1 MPSFTYSA
9 KDLNGES
16 VRGSIDAAN
25 RKVAL
30 QKLTAQKLRPL
41 SVNET
46 NELRVRKVGLS
57 GFSSLFRSNSSKPK
71 VKVLNRSVALP
82 FLTGIREMLNCG
94 IQSADALRMMST
106 RLSDPQQKLLATN
119 LWDELSQGRSLS
131 EAFRK
136 QPKVFHESVV
146 SLVEAGEATG
156 NLKNVLTRIV
166 ESMEEQ
172 KAIRGKLVAA
182 LSYPCFLI
190 LVAIGLVFLFLF
202 SLLPRIEGL
211 LASLGGNLPTST
223 KILIATADG
232 LLNYGWIGAIG
243 IALVVALLVSWRKS
257 PAGRFKFDA
266 LLLRI
271 PGAGRIARDTQILQF
286 TQTLSLLLENGIIMV
301 QALAMA
307 ERSLSNYSM
316 RCTFSE
322 ARTKVV
328 EGVALSTAF
337 RSTEYFE
344 NMALDVFTVGEN
356 TGDVVPGLRQ
366 MSRQY
371 SEMIDKF
378 VKTLLGFIS
387 TGVLLGVFAMVGMI
401 AFGIISAVFQLSS
414 SLSAG

>member
-9 KDLNGES
+9 KDLSGES

-46 NELRVRKVGLS
+46 NELRVGKVGLF

-211 LASLGGNLPTST
+211 LASLGGNLPAST

-232 LLNYGWIGAIG
+232 LLIYGWIAAIG

-271 PGAGRIARDTQILQF
+271 PGAGRIVRDTQILQF

-337 RSTEYFE
+337 RSTGYFE

>member
-9 KDLNGES
+9 KDLSGES

-46 NELRVRKVGLS
+46 NELRVGKVGLF

-211 LASLGGNLPTST
+211 LASLGGNLPAST

-232 LLNYGWIGAIG
+232 LLNYGWIAAIG

-257 PAGRFKFDA
+257 PAGRLKFDA

-271 PGAGRIARDTQILQF
+271 PGAGRIVRDTQILQF

-337 RSTEYFE
+337 RSTGYFE

>member
-9 KDLNGES
+9 KDLSGES

-46 NELRVRKVGLS
+46 NELRVGKVGLF

-94 IQSADALRMMST
+94 IQSADALRMMSS

-223 KILIATADG
+223 KILIASADG
-232 LLNYGWIGAIG
+232 LLIYGWIAAIG

-271 PGAGRIARDTQILQF
+271 PGAGRIVRDTQILQF

-337 RSTEYFE
+337 RSTGYFE

>member
-9 KDLNGES
+9 KDLSGES

-46 NELRVRKVGLS
+46 NELRVGKVGLF

-232 LLNYGWIGAIG
+232 FLIYGWIAAIG

-257 PAGRFKFDA
+257 PTGRFKFDA

-271 PGAGRIARDTQILQF
+271 PGAGRIVRDTQILQF

-337 RSTEYFE
+337 RSTGYFE

>member
-9 KDLNGES
+9 KGLNGES
-16 VRGSIDAAN
+16 VRGSIDAVN

-46 NELRVRKVGLS
+46 NEVRVRKVGLS

-71 VKVLNRSVALP
+71 VKAPNRSVALP
-82 FLTGIREMLNCG
+82 FLTGIRELLNCG

-119 LWDELSQGRSLS
+119 LWDELRQGRSLS

-211 LASLGGNLPTST
+211 LASLGGNLPAST
-223 KILIATADG
+223 KILIGTADG
-232 LLNYGWIGAIG
+232 LLNYGWIAAIG
-243 IALVVALLVSWRKS
+243 IALVLTLLVSWRKS

-271 PGAGRIARDTQILQF
+271 PGAGRIMRDTQILQF
-286 TQTLSLLLENGIIMV
+286 TQTLFLLLENGIIMV

-316 RCTFSE
+316 RSTFSE

-337 RSTEYFE
+337 KSTGYFE
-344 NMALDVFTVGEN
+344 DMALDVFTVGEN

-378 VKTLLGFIS
+378 VKTLLGFVS

>member
-9 KDLNGES
+9 KDVSGES
-16 VRGSIDAAN
+16 VRGSIDAVN
-25 RKVAL
+25 RKMAI
-30 QKLTAQKLRPL
+30 QKLAAQKLRPL
-41 SVNET
+41 SVSEASDLN
-46 NELRVRKVGLS
+46 VGKG
-57 GFSSLFRSNSSKPK
+57 GFAGLGSLFGPRSSKPK
-71 VKVLNRSVALP
+71 VKALNRSVALP
-82 FLTGIREMLNCG
+82 FLTGIRELLNCG

-106 RLSDPQQKLLATN
+106 RLSDPRQKLLATS
-119 LWDELSQGRSLS
+119 LWDDLRQGRSLS
-131 EAFRK
+131 ETFKK
-136 QPKVFHESVV
+136 QPNVFHESVV

-156 NLKNVLTRIV
+156 NLKNVLSRIV

-172 KAIRGKLVAA
+172 KAIRSKLVAA

-211 LASLGGNLPTST
+211 LASLGGNLPAST

-232 LLNYGWIGAIG
+232 LLNYGWIVAIG
-243 IALVVALLVSWRKS
+243 IALVVAVLVSWRKS
-257 PAGRFKFDA
+257 PLGRLKFDV
-266 LLLRI
+266 LLLRV
-271 PGAGRIARDTQILQF
+271 PGVGRFVRDTQILQF

-307 ERSLSNYSM
+307 ERSLSNYAM
-316 RCTFSE
+316 RNAFSE

-337 RSTEYFE
+337 KSTGYFE
-344 NMALDVFTVGEN
+344 NLALDVFTVGEN

-378 VKTLLGFIS
+378 VKTFLGIVS

>member
-9 KDLNGES
+9 KDLSGES

-46 NELRVRKVGLS
+46 NELRVGKVGLF

-232 LLNYGWIGAIG
+232 FLIYGWIAAIG

-271 PGAGRIARDTQILQF
+271 PGAGRIVRDTQILQF

-337 RSTEYFE
+337 RSTGYFE

>member
-9 KDLNGES
+9 KDPRGES
-16 VRGSIDAAN
+16 VRGSIDAVN
-25 RKVAL
+25 RKMAL
-30 QKLTAQKLRPL
+30 QKLAAQRLKPL
-41 SVNET
+41 SVNEAGDGT
-46 NELRVRKVGLS
+46 AKKGGLS
-57 GFSSLFRSNSSKPK
+57 SLSSLFSSGSSKPK
-71 VKVLNRSVALP
+71 QKALNRSVALP
-82 FLTGIREMLNCG
+82 FLTGIKELLNCG
-94 IQSADALRMMST
+94 IQSADALRMMSA
-106 RLSDPQQKLLATN
+106 RLSDPRQKLLALS
-119 LWDELSQGRSLS
+119 LWDELRQGRSLS
-131 EAFRK
+131 EAFKK

-211 LASLGGNLPTST
+211 LASLGGNLPAST

-232 LLNYGWIGAIG
+232 LLNYGWIAAIG
-243 IALVVALLVSWRKS
+243 IALVVATLVSWRKS
-257 PAGRFKFDA
+257 PAGRFKFDSM
-266 LLLRI
+266 LLRL
-271 PGAGRIARDTQILQF
+271 PGVGRIVRDTQILQF

-301 QALAMA
+301 HALSMA
-307 ERSLSNYSM
+307 ERSLSNHAM
-316 RCTFSE
+316 RQAFSE

-337 RSTEYFE
+337 KSTGYFE
-344 NMALDVFTVGEN
+344 DMALDVFTVGEN

-378 VKTLLGFIS
+378 VRTLLGFVS

>member
-9 KDLNGES
+9 KDLSGES
-16 VRGSIDAAN
+16 VRGSIDAVN

-46 NELRVRKVGLS
+46 NESRAGKVGLS

-94 IQSADALRMMST
+94 IQSADALKMMST

-190 LVAIGLVFLFLF
+190 LVAIGLVLLFLF

-211 LASLGGNLPTST
+211 LASLGGDLPAST

-232 LLNYGWIGAIG
+232 LLNYGWIAAIG
-243 IALVVALLVSWRKS
+243 IALAVALLISWRKS

-271 PGAGRIARDTQILQF
+271 PGAGRIVRDTQILQF

-316 RCTFSE
+316 RSTFSE
-322 ARTKVV
+322 VRTKVV

-337 RSTEYFE
+337 KSTWYFE
-344 NMALDVFTVGEN
+344 DIALDVFTVGES

-378 VKTLLGFIS
+378 VKTLLGFVS

>member
-1 MPSFTYSA
+1 
-9 KDLNGES
+9 
-16 VRGSIDAAN
+16 
-25 RKVAL
+25 
-30 QKLTAQKLRPL
+30 
-41 SVNET
+41 
-46 NELRVRKVGLS
+46 
-57 GFSSLFRSNSSKPK
+57 
-71 VKVLNRSVALP
+71 
-82 FLTGIREMLNCG
+82 
-94 IQSADALRMMST
+94 
-106 RLSDPQQKLLATN
+106 
-119 LWDELSQGRSLS
+119 
-131 EAFRK
+131 
-136 QPKVFHESVV
+136 
-146 SLVEAGEATG
+146 
-156 NLKNVLTRIV
+156 
-166 ESMEEQ
+166 MEEQ

>member
-9 KDLNGES
+9 KDLSGES

>member
-9 KDLNGES
+9 KDLSGES

-46 NELRVRKVGLS
+46 NELRVGKVGLF

-131 EAFRK
+131 EAFKK

-337 RSTEYFE
+337 RSTGYFE

>member
-9 KDLNGES
+9 KDLSGES

-46 NELRVRKVGLS
+46 NELRVGKVGLF

-211 LASLGGNLPTST
+211 LASLGGNLPAST

-232 LLNYGWIGAIG
+232 LLNYGWIAAIG
-243 IALVVALLVSWRKS
+243 IALGVALLVSWRKS
-257 PAGRFKFDA
+257 PAGRFKCDA
-266 LLLRI
+266 LLLCI
-271 PGAGRIARDTQILQF
+271 PGAGRIVRDTQILQF

-337 RSTEYFE
+337 RSTGYFE

>member
-9 KDLNGES
+9 KDLSGES

-46 NELRVRKVGLS
+46 NELRVGKVGLF

-136 QPKVFHESVV
+136 QPKVFPESVV

-232 LLNYGWIGAIG
+232 LLIYGWIAAIG

-271 PGAGRIARDTQILQF
+271 PGAGRIVRDTQILQF

-316 RCTFSE
+316 RCNFSE

-337 RSTEYFE
+337 RSTGYFE

>member
-9 KDLNGES
+9 KDLSGES
-16 VRGSIDAAN
+16 VRGSIEAVN

-30 QKLTAQKLRPL
+30 QKLAAQKLRPL
-41 SVNET
+41 SVNEASQAGA
-46 NELRVRKVGLS
+46 KKG
-57 GFSSLFRSNSSKPK
+57 GFSGISTLFGSDSSKPK
-71 VKVLNRSVALP
+71 VKALNRSVALP
-82 FLTGIREMLNCG
+82 FLSGIRELLNCG

-106 RLSDPQQKLLATN
+106 RLSDPRQKLLATK
-119 LWDELSQGRSLS
+119 LWDELRQGRSLS
-131 EAFRK
+131 ETFKK

-190 LVAIGLVFLFLF
+190 VVAIGLVFLFLF

-211 LASLGGNLPTST
+211 LASLGGNLPAST

-232 LLNYGWIGAIG
+232 LLNYGWIAAIG
-243 IALVVALLVSWRKS
+243 IALVAGMLVSWRKS
-257 PAGRFKFDA
+257 PGGRFKFDSF
-266 LLLRI
+266 LLRV
-271 PGAGRIARDTQILQF
+271 PGVGRIVRDTQILQF

-301 QALAMA
+301 HALAMA
-307 ERSLSNYSM
+307 ERSLSNHAM
-316 RCTFSE
+316 RKAFSE

-337 RSTEYFE
+337 KSTGYFE
-344 NMALDVFTVGEN
+344 DMALDVFTVGEN

-378 VKTLLGFIS
+378 VKTLLGFVS
-387 TGVLLGVFAMVGMI
+387 TGVLLGVFGMVGMI

>member
-9 KDLNGES
+9 KDLSGES
-16 VRGSIDAAN
+16 VRGSIDAVN

-41 SVNET
+41 SVSET
-46 NELRVRKVGLS
+46 NELRFEKVGLS
-57 GFSSLFRSNSSKPK
+57 GFSSLFRSKSSKPK
-71 VKVLNRSVALP
+71 VKALNRSVALP
-82 FLTGIREMLNCG
+82 FLTGIRELLNCG
-94 IQSADALRMMST
+94 IQSANALRMMST

-211 LASLGGNLPTST
+211 LASLGGNLPAST

-232 LLNYGWIGAIG
+232 LLNYGWIAAIG

-271 PGAGRIARDTQILQF
+271 PGAGRIVRDTQILQF

-316 RCTFSE
+316 RSTFSE

-337 RSTEYFE
+337 KSTGYFE
-344 NMALDVFTVGEN
+344 DMALDVFTVGEN

>member
-16 VRGSIDAAN
+16 VRGSIDAVN

-41 SVNET
+41 SVSET
-46 NELRVRKVGLS
+46 NELRFEKVGSS
-57 GFSSLFRSNSSKPK
+57 GFSSLFRSKSSKPK
-71 VKVLNRSVALP
+71 VKALNRSVALP
-82 FLTGIREMLNCG
+82 FLTGIRELLNCG
-94 IQSADALRMMST
+94 IQSANALRMMST

-211 LASLGGNLPTST
+211 LASLGGNLPAST

-232 LLNYGWIGAIG
+232 LLNYGWIAAIG

-271 PGAGRIARDTQILQF
+271 PGAGRIVRDTQILQF

-316 RCTFSE
+316 RSTFSE

-337 RSTEYFE
+337 KSTGYFE
-344 NMALDVFTVGEN
+344 DMALDVFTVGEN

>member
-9 KDLNGES
+9 KDLSGES
-16 VRGSIDAAN
+16 VRGSIDAVN

-30 QKLTAQKLRPL
+30 QKLNAQKLRPL

-46 NELRVRKVGLS
+46 NESRVGKVGLS

-94 IQSADALRMMST
+94 IQSADALRMMSN
-106 RLSDPQQKLLATN
+106 RLSDPQQKLLAAN

-190 LVAIGLVFLFLF
+190 FVAIGLVFLFLF

-211 LASLGGNLPTST
+211 LASLGGNLPAST
-223 KILIATADG
+223 KILISTADG
-232 LLNYGWIGAIG
+232 LLNYGWIAAIG

-257 PAGRFKFDA
+257 PVGRFKFDA
-266 LLLRI
+266 LILRI
-271 PGAGRIARDTQILQF
+271 PGAGRIVRDTQILQF

-316 RCTFSE
+316 RSTFSE

-337 RSTEYFE
+337 KSTSYFE
-344 NMALDVFTVGEN
+344 DMALDVFTVGEN

>member
-9 KDLNGES
+9 KDLSGES

-46 NELRVRKVGLS
+46 NELRVGKVGLF

-94 IQSADALRMMST
+94 IQSADALRMMSS

-232 LLNYGWIGAIG
+232 LLIYGWIAAIG

-271 PGAGRIARDTQILQF
+271 PGAGRIVRDTQILQF

-337 RSTEYFE
+337 RSTGYFE